1 MRLKRYGL
9 AYSKSR
15 TRRQGSDLMFFNK
28 LMQILS
34 YDEET
39 DLDDAAVAIE
49 QHRKRLQD
57 ECIEYVRSIRDIEG
71 LTELRKSLQEYFMDG
86 GD

>member
-1 MRLKRYGL
+1 
-9 AYSKSR
+9 
-15 TRRQGSDLMFFNK
+15 MFFDK

-39 DLDDAAVAIE
+39 ELDDAAVAIE

>member
-1 MRLKRYGL
+1 
-9 AYSKSR
+9 
-15 TRRQGSDLMFFNK
+15 MFFNK

-39 DLDDAAVAIE
+39 ELDDAAVAIE

-57 ECIEYVRSIRDIEG
+57 ECIEYVRSIRDIKG
-71 LTELRKSLQEYFMDG
+71 LTPKVFWVSVFFAKKRLRQTLSVVT
-86 GD
+86 

>member
-1 MRLKRYGL
+1 
-9 AYSKSR
+9 
-15 TRRQGSDLMFFNK
+15 MFFNK

>member
-1 MRLKRYGL
+1 
-9 AYSKSR
+9 
-15 TRRQGSDLMFFNK
+15 MFFNK
-28 LMQILS
+28 LMQMLS

-39 DLDDAAVAIE
+39 ELDDAAVAIE
-49 QHRKRLQD
+49 QHRERLQD
-57 ECIEYVRSIRDIEG
+57 ECIEYVRNIRDIEG

>member
-1 MRLKRYGL
+1 
-9 AYSKSR
+9 
-15 TRRQGSDLMFFNK
+15 MFFDK
-28 LMQILS
+28 LMQMLS

-39 DLDDAAVAIE
+39 ELDDAAVAIE

>member
-1 MRLKRYGL
+1 
-9 AYSKSR
+9 
-15 TRRQGSDLMFFNK
+15 MFFDK
-28 LMQILS
+28 LMQMLS
-34 YDEET
+34 YDEE
-39 DLDDAAVAIE
+39 LEPDDAAVAIE

>member
-1 MRLKRYGL
+1 
-9 AYSKSR
+9 
-15 TRRQGSDLMFFNK
+15 MFFNK

-57 ECIEYVRSIRDIEG
+57 ECIEYVKSIRDIEG

>member
-1 MRLKRYGL
+1 
-9 AYSKSR
+9 
-15 TRRQGSDLMFFNK
+15 MFFDK
-28 LMQILS
+28 LMQMLS

-39 DLDDAAVAIE
+39 ELDDAAVAIE

-57 ECIEYVRSIRDIEG
+57 ECSEYVRSIRDIEG

>member
-1 MRLKRYGL
+1 
-9 AYSKSR
+9 
-15 TRRQGSDLMFFNK
+15 MFFNK

-39 DLDDAAVAIE
+39 ELDDAAVAIE

-57 ECIEYVRSIRDIEG
+57 ECIEYVRNIRDIEG

>member
-1 MRLKRYGL
+1 
-9 AYSKSR
+9 
-15 TRRQGSDLMFFNK
+15 MFFDK
-28 LMQILS
+28 LMQMLS

-39 DLDDAAVAIE
+39 ELDDAAVAIE

-57 ECIEYVRSIRDIEG
+57 ECIEYVRNIRDIEG

>member
-1 MRLKRYGL
+1 
-9 AYSKSR
+9 
-15 TRRQGSDLMFFNK
+15 MFFNK

-39 DLDDAAVAIE
+39 ELDDAAVAIE

>member
-1 MRLKRYGL
+1 
-9 AYSKSR
+9 
-15 TRRQGSDLMFFNK
+15 MFFDK

-39 DLDDAAVAIE
+39 ELDDAALAIE

>member
-1 MRLKRYGL
+1 
-9 AYSKSR
+9 
-15 TRRQGSDLMFFNK
+15 MFFDK
-28 LMQILS
+28 LMQMLS
-34 YDEET
+34 YDEEME
-39 DLDDAAVAIE
+39 LDDAAVAIE

>member
-1 MRLKRYGL
+1 
-9 AYSKSR
+9 
-15 TRRQGSDLMFFNK
+15 MFFDK
-28 LMQILS
+28 LMQMLS

-39 DLDDAAVAIE
+39 ELDDAAVAIE

-57 ECIEYVRSIRDIEG
+57 ECLEYVRSIRDIEG

>member
-1 MRLKRYGL
+1 
-9 AYSKSR
+9 
-15 TRRQGSDLMFFNK
+15 MFFNK
-28 LMQILS
+28 LMQMLS

-39 DLDDAAVAIE
+39 ELDDAAVAIE

-57 ECIEYVRSIRDIEG
+57 ECIEYVRNIRDIEG

>member
-1 MRLKRYGL
+1 
-9 AYSKSR
+9 
-15 TRRQGSDLMFFNK
+15 MFFDK

-39 DLDDAAVAIE
+39 ELDDAAAAIE

>member
-1 MRLKRYGL
+1 
-9 AYSKSR
+9 
-15 TRRQGSDLMFFNK
+15 MFFNK
-28 LMQILS
+28 LMQMLS

-39 DLDDAAVAIE
+39 ELDDAAVAIE

>member
-1 MRLKRYGL
+1 
-9 AYSKSR
+9 
-15 TRRQGSDLMFFNK
+15 MFFDK
-28 LMQILS
+28 LMRILS

-39 DLDDAAVAIE
+39 ELDDAAVAIE

>member
-1 MRLKRYGL
+1 
-9 AYSKSR
+9 
-15 TRRQGSDLMFFNK
+15 MFFDK
-28 LMQILS
+28 LMQMLS

-39 DLDDAAVAIE
+39 ELDDAPVAIE

>member
-1 MRLKRYGL
+1 
-9 AYSKSR
+9 
-15 TRRQGSDLMFFNK
+15 MFFDK
-28 LMQILS
+28 LMQSLS

-39 DLDDAAVAIE
+39 ELDDAAVAIE